1 MPPPRKRARKVS
13 TSPEEGSEYA
23 SSSESEVESLNSE
36 ALDDET
42 PPPASQNSRAGKN
55 SRSHTSRGKNADK
68 REKKGAKS
76 SISKVSP
83 SKKEASSTK
92 KRKRGA
98 SSEEEDNSD
107 TEVIGKIVQAPTT
120 GRVPPG
126 QISQNTLDF
135 LQKLKDPEYND
146 REWFK
151 LHEPV
156 YRQAEKEWN
165 DFVDA
170 FTTTLTEV
178 DDEIPHLPPKD
189 VIHRIYRDVRFS
201 NDKTPYKSN
210 FSASFSRTGRKGT
223 FSHYHVS
230 ISPNGGSFFAAG
242 VWCPGKNEL
251 DQIRSHLKRNAAPLR
266 ALISDPT
273 FESLFGPAKWS
284 QGRRQN
290 IFGRDDQLKV
300 APKGVAKD
308 HPDIDLLKCRSY
320 AVAHKLTDEQ
330 VLAADFKELLGVIAE
345 TAKPFV
351 RRLNLMMTLGPDED
365 TEEEAES

>member
-68 REKKGAKS
+68 REKRGAKS

-92 KRKRGA
+92 KR
-98 SSEEEDNSD
+98 
-107 TEVIGKIVQAPTT
+107 KIVQAPTT

-223 FSHYHVS
+223 FSHL
-230 ISPNGGSFFAAG
+230 SPNGGSFFAAG

-251 DQIRSHLKRNAAPLR
+251 DQIRWDEINIYFTFTHSVTLD
-266 ALISDPT
+266 LI
-273 FESLFGPAKWS
+273 
-284 QGRRQN
+284 
-290 IFGRDDQLKV
+290 
-300 APKGVAKD
+300 
-308 HPDIDLLKCRSY
+308 
-320 AVAHKLTDEQ
+320 
-330 VLAADFKELLGVIAE
+330 
-345 TAKPFV
+345 
-351 RRLNLMMTLGPDED
+351 
-365 TEEEAES
+365 